1 MQGVLET
8 FMAAMREQL
17 QGTDQVPIREAAA
30 FAGMREMEGSGLEL
44 GMGMA
49 AMDVETK
56 NEAILGAGSE
66 ATIDDEVLTRQEKV
80 QAQDDVAADARIVGI
95 GTAART
101 SLSRQS
107 MLSNTVLNWIT

>member
-17 QGTDQVPIREAAA
+17 QGTDQVPIREAA

-49 AMDVETK
+49 ALDVETK